1 MLTVQGP
8 HVVVHGLRLPFSPGN
23 RNGWDCSP
31 GASSSLNMPPQLG
44 LWVKQLHTL
53 IPAQEG
59 SLTVLR
65 VLPGSHHG

>member
-1 MLTVQGP
+1 MLTAQGA
-8 HVVVHGLRLPFSPGN
+8 HVEVHGLRLPFSPGN

-53 IPAQEG
+53 TPAQEG
-59 SLTVLR
+59 SPIVFQ
-65 VLPGSHHG
+65 VLPGSQHG